1 MNDLQHQLDNV
12 LQPHVI
18 SLKNTIQS
26 QTLQIDDFTQE
37 AAGKVPLQYD
47 LSLVVAHQFNMI

>member
-37 AAGKVPLQYD
+37 AAEKVPLQYD
-47 LSLVVAHQFNMI
+47 LGLVVPHQFNMI